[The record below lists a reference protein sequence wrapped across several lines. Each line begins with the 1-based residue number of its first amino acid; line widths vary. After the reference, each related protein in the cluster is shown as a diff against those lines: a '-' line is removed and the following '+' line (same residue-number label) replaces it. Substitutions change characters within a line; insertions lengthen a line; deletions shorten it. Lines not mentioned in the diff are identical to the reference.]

1 MRVRSRFV
9 ASAFLWALLLPAMF
23 AQETAKG
30 GPNFTSEST
39 SASAEAYRAPDPDFG
54 ALLPKDKAPRSTDMA
69 GERSTPAAELFG
81 GYSYLRFNPRPNG
94 SAQTFDNHGGTASI
108 AGNVNNWLGLV
119 ADFGFY
125 KVSGDLQPG
134 SSGKAQ
140 TYLFGPRFSHRGE
153 RWTPFAS
160 VLFGA
165 ARMSVDSST
174 PVVGSN
180 NFFNNS
186 VHKNAFATAF
196 GAGFDYTLTRH
207 VAWRV
212 VQAEYLITKF
222 PDGNN
227 NFQNNLRLAT
237 GLVFRFGGNPPPNHP
252 PVIAVSTNPNTV
264 VEGSGDSTVV
274 QAKASDP
281 DKNDTL
287 TYTWTATG
295 GKIEGTGPEVRWNSQ
310 GVAPGKYTITGT
322 VNDGRGG
329 SASASTDVT
338 VTARP
343 NRPPTVTCGAS
354 PKSVIVGQPVTV
366 TATGSD
372 PDGDNLT
379 YTFDASSGK
388 VTGSGASGQFDTT
401 GLAPGHYTVNCHAD
415 DGKGG
420 KADGSTDIEV
430 QPKPVVI
437 TPEQKQ
443 LEVRL
448 SLHSIY
454 FATAKPTAVNPT
466 GGLVNSQERSLVM
479 LASDFKKYLSY
490 KPDAHLILQG
500 HADPRG
506 TAEYNKLLTDRRV
519 ERTKA
524 FLVEQGV
531 AADHID
537 TQGLGEEQ
545 PMSVDQV
552 KQAIDADTNI
562 SPEQKKQLA
571 TKAAV
576 LALAQSRRVDV
587 TLSTTGQT
595 STRQFPFNAE
605 DALNLINPKGTGT
618 AKAKTGTGAKKPA
631 TAPKTGAPATK
642 KAPTKKQ

>member
-1 MRVRSRFV
+1 MRVRSQV
-9 ASAFLWALLLPAMF
+9 IASAFLWALLLPAMF
-23 AQETAKG
+23 AQDAAKS
-30 GPNFTSEST
+30 GPNFTSENS
-39 SASAEAYRAPDPDFG
+39 SVSAESYRAPNPDFG
-54 ALLPKDKAPRSTDMA
+54 ALLPKDKDSKAPAMQ
-69 GERSTPAAELFG
+69 GEQVTPTAELFA
-81 GYSYLRFNPRPNG
+81 GYSYLRFNPRVNG
-94 SAQTFDNHGGTASI
+94 TAQTFDNQGGTASI
-108 AGNVNNWLGLV
+108 AGNVNRWLGLV

-160 VLFGA
+160 VLLGA

-174 PVVGSN
+174 PVAGSN
-180 NFFNNS
+180 NFFNNT

-196 GAGFDYTLTRH
+196 GVGFDYKLSRH

-222 PDGNN
+222 PDGNS

-252 PVIAVSTNPNTV
+252 PVISVSTNPNTV

-287 TYTWTATG
+287 TYTWSATG
-295 GKIEGTGPEVRWNSQ
+295 GKIDGTGSEVRWNSQ

-322 VNDGRGG
+322 VDDGHGG
-329 SASASTDVT
+329 TASSSTDVT

-343 NRPPTVTCGAS
+343 NRPPTVTCAAS
-354 PKSVIVGQPVTV
+354 PTSVIVGQPVTV

-430 QPKPVVI
+430 QAKPI
-437 TPEQKQ
+437 TQEQKQ

-454 FATAKPTAVNPT
+454 FPTAKPTKVNPQ
-466 GGLVNSQERSLVM
+466 GGLLNSQERSLVM
-479 LASDFKKYLSY
+479 LASDFKKYLVY

-506 TAEYNKLLTDRRV
+506 GEEYNKLLSDRRV

-552 KQAIDADTNI
+552 KQAVDADTNI

-571 TKAAV
+571 AKAAV

-618 AKAKTGTGAKKPA
+618 AKAKTPAKKA
-631 TAPKTGAPATK
+631 TGAPATK
-642 KAPTKKQ
+642 KKAPAKKQ

>member
-1 MRVRSRFV
+1 MRVRSQV
-9 ASAFLWALLLPAMF
+9 IASAFLWALLLPAMF
-23 AQETAKG
+23 AQDAAKS
-30 GPNFTSEST
+30 GPNFTSENS
-39 SASAEAYRAPDPDFG
+39 SVSAESYRAPNPDFG
-54 ALLPKDKAPRSTDMA
+54 ALLPKGIDSKAPAMQ
-69 GERSTPAAELFG
+69 GEQVTPTAELFA
-81 GYSYLRFNPRPNG
+81 GYSYLRFNPRVNG
-94 SAQTFDNHGGTASI
+94 TAQTFDNQGGTASI
-108 AGNVNNWLGLV
+108 AGNVNRWLGLV

-160 VLFGA
+160 VLLGA

-174 PVVGSN
+174 PVAGSN
-180 NFFNNS
+180 NFFNNT

-196 GAGFDYTLTRH
+196 GVGFDYKLSRH

-222 PDGNN
+222 PDGNS

-252 PVIAVSTNPNTV
+252 PVISVSTNPNTV

-287 TYTWTATG
+287 TYTWSATG
-295 GKIEGTGPEVRWNSQ
+295 GKIDGTGSEVRWNSQ

-322 VNDGRGG
+322 VDDGHGG
-329 SASASTDVT
+329 TASSSTDVT

-343 NRPPTVTCGAS
+343 NRPPTVTCAAS
-354 PKSVIVGQPVTV
+354 PTSVIVGQPVTV

-430 QPKPVVI
+430 QAKPI
-437 TPEQKQ
+437 TQEQKQ

-454 FATAKPTAVNPT
+454 FPTAKPTKVNPQ
-466 GGLVNSQERSLVM
+466 GGLLNSQERSLVM
-479 LASDFKKYLSY
+479 LASDFKKYLVY

-506 TAEYNKLLTDRRV
+506 GEEYNKLLSDRRV

-552 KQAIDADTNI
+552 KQAVDADTNI

-571 TKAAV
+571 AKAAV

-618 AKAKTGTGAKKPA
+618 AKAKTPAKKA
-631 TAPKTGAPATK
+631 TGAPATK
-642 KAPTKKQ
+642 KKAPAKKQ

>member
-1 MRVRSRFV
+1 MRVCSQVV
-9 ASAFLWALLLPAMF
+9 AAGLLWALSITATF
-23 AQETAKG
+23 AQDPAKG
-30 GPNFTSEST
+30 GPNVASENTTLGSD
-39 SASAEAYRAPDPDFG
+39 AYRAPNPDFG
-54 ALLPKDKAPRSTDMA
+54 AFLPKDSAPKTPSPSMA
-69 GERSTPAAELFG
+69 GEQGTPAAELFA
-81 GYSYLRFNPRPNG
+81 GYSYLRFNPRVNG
-94 SAQTFDNHGGTASI
+94 TSQTFDNHGGTASI
-108 AGNVNNWLGLV
+108 AGNINNWFGVV

-134 SSGKAQ
+134 SSGTAQ

-160 VLFGA
+160 ALFGA

-174 PVVGSN
+174 PITGSS
-180 NFFNNS
+180 NFFNNT
-186 VHKNAFATAF
+186 VHQNAFASAF
-196 GAGFDYTLTRH
+196 GAGFDYKLTKH

-222 PDGNN
+222 KDGND
-227 NFQNNLRLAT
+227 NFQNNLRLAS

-252 PVIAVSTNPNTV
+252 PVIAVSTTPDKV
-264 VEGSGDSTVV
+264 IEGTGDSTVV
-274 QAKASDP
+274 QGKASDP
-281 DKNDTL
+281 DNDPL
-287 TYTWTATG
+287 TYTWSATG
-295 GKIEGTGPEVRWNSQ
+295 GKIEGSGPEVRWNSQ
-310 GVAPGKYTITGT
+310 GLAPGKYTITGK
-322 VNDGRGG
+322 VDDGRGG
-329 SASASTDVT
+329 TASSSADVT
-338 VTARP
+338 VAARP
-343 NRPPTVTCGAS
+343 NRPPTVTCAAS
-354 PKSVIVGQPVTV
+354 PKTVIVGQSVTV
-366 TATGSD
+366 TATGTD
-372 PDGDNLT
+372 PDNDPLT
-379 YTFDASSGK
+379 YTFDATSGK
-388 VTGSGASGQFDTT
+388 VTASGANGQFDTT

-415 DGKGG
+415 DGRGG

-430 QPKPVVI
+430 QAQPV
-437 TPEQKQ
+437 TQEQKQ

-454 FATAKPTAVNPT
+454 FPTAKPTVENPQ
-466 GGLVNSQERSLVM
+466 GGLLNSQERSLVM
-479 LASDFKKYLSY
+479 LASDFKKYLAY

-506 TAEYNKLLTDRRV
+506 GADYNKLLSDRRV
-519 ERTKA
+519 ERTKS

-562 SPEQKKQLA
+562 TPEQKKQLA
-571 TKAAV
+571 AKAGV
-576 LALAQSRRVDV
+576 LALAQARRVDV

-618 AKAKTGTGAKKPA
+618 AKAKAGAKKPGTA
-631 TAPKTGAPATK
+631 TKK

>member
-1 MRVRSRFV
+1 MRVCTQIAAAALF
-9 ASAFLWALLLPAMF
+9 WALSISAIF
-23 AQETAKG
+23 AQEPAQG
-30 GPNFTSEST
+30 GPKASSEMN
-39 SASAEAYRAPDPDFG
+39 AEAYRSPNPDFG
-54 ALLPKDKAPRSTDMA
+54 ALLPNDPAPKAPSMQ
-69 GERSTPAAELFG
+69 GEQGTPAAELFL
-81 GYSYLRFNPRPNG
+81 GYSYFRFNPRVNG
-94 SAQTFDNHGGTASI
+94 TSQTFDNHGGTASI
-108 AGNVNNWLGLV
+108 AGNVNKWLGLV
-119 ADFGFY
+119 FDFGYY
-125 KVSGDLQPG
+125 KVGGDLQTG

-160 VLFGA
+160 ALFGA
-165 ARMSVDSST
+165 ARMSVDSSA
-174 PVVGSN
+174 PIAGSS
-180 NFFNNS
+180 NFFNNTL
-186 VHKNAFATAF
+186 HANAFATAF
-196 GAGFDYTLTRH
+196 GAGFDYKLSKR

-222 PDGNN
+222 KDGNDD
-227 NFQNNLRLAT
+227 FQNNLRLAT

-252 PVIAVSTNPNTV
+252 PVIAVSTTPDTV

-274 QAKASDP
+274 QGKASDP
-281 DKNDTL
+281 DNDTL
-287 TYTWTATG
+287 TYTWSATG
-295 GKIEGTGPEVRWNSQ
+295 GKIEGNGPEVRWNSQ
-310 GVAPGKYTITGT
+310 GLAPGKYTITGK
-322 VNDGRGG
+322 VDDGRGG
-329 SASASTDVT
+329 TASSSTDVT

-343 NRPPTVTCGAS
+343 NRPPTVSCAAS
-354 PKSVIVGQPVTV
+354 PTTVIVGQPVTV

-372 PDGDNLT
+372 PDKDPLT
-379 YTFDASSGK
+379 YTFDATSGK
-388 VTGSGASGQFDTT
+388 VNASGATGQFDTT

-430 QPKPVVI
+430 QAKPVA
-437 TPEQKQ
+437 PEQRQ

-454 FATAKPTAVNPT
+454 FPTAKPTVANPQ
-466 GGLVNSQERSLVM
+466 GGLLDSQERSLVA
-479 LASDFKKYLSY
+479 LASDFKKYLVY
-490 KPDAHLILQG
+490 KSDAHLILQG

-506 TAEYNKLLTDRRV
+506 TAEYNKLLSDRRV
-519 ERTKA
+519 ERTKS

-545 PMSVDQV
+545 PMSADQV
-552 KQAIDADTNI
+552 KQAIDADTNV

-571 TKAAV
+571 AKAGV

-618 AKAKTGTGAKKPA
+618 AKAKTGAKKPG
-631 TAPKTGAPATK
+631 TAPATK
-642 KAPTKKQ
+642 KKAPAKKQ

>member
-1 MRVRSRFV
+1 MRVRSQV
-9 ASAFLWALLLPAMF
+9 IASAFLWALLLPAMF
-23 AQETAKG
+23 AQDAAKS
-30 GPNFTSEST
+30 GPNFTSENS
-39 SASAEAYRAPDPDFG
+39 SVSAESYRAPNPDFG
-54 ALLPKDKAPRSTDMA
+54 ALLPKDKDSKAPAMQ
-69 GERSTPAAELFG
+69 GEQVTPTAELFA
-81 GYSYLRFNPRPNG
+81 GYSYLRFNPRVNG
-94 SAQTFDNHGGTASI
+94 TAQTFDNQGGTASI
-108 AGNVNNWLGLV
+108 AGNVNRWLGLV

-160 VLFGA
+160 VLLGA

-174 PVVGSN
+174 PVAGSS
-180 NFFNNS
+180 NFFNNT

-196 GAGFDYTLTRH
+196 GVGFDYKLSRH

-212 VQAEYLITKF
+212 VQAEYLVTKF
-222 PDGNN
+222 PDGGS

-252 PVIAVSTNPNTV
+252 PVISVSTNPNTV

-287 TYTWTATG
+287 TYTWSATG
-295 GKIEGTGPEVRWNSQ
+295 GKIDGTGSEVRWNSQ

-322 VNDGRGG
+322 VDDGHGG
-329 SASASTDVT
+329 TASSSTDVT

-343 NRPPTVTCGAS
+343 NRPPTVTCAAS
-354 PKSVIVGQPVTV
+354 PTTVIVGQPVTV

-430 QPKPVVI
+430 QAKPI
-437 TPEQKQ
+437 TQEQKQ

-454 FATAKPTAVNPT
+454 FPTAKPTKVNPQ
-466 GGLVNSQERSLVM
+466 GGLLNSQERSLVM
-479 LASDFKKYLSY
+479 LASDFKKYLVY

-506 TAEYNKLLTDRRV
+506 GEEYNKLLSDRRV

-552 KQAIDADTNI
+552 KQAVDADTNI

-571 TKAAV
+571 AKAAV

-618 AKAKTGTGAKKPA
+618 AKAKTPAKKA
-631 TAPKTGAPATK
+631 TGAPETKK
-642 KAPTKKQ
+642 KAPAKKQ

>member
-1 MRVRSRFV
+1 MRVRSQV
-9 ASAFLWALLLPAMF
+9 IASAFLWALLLPAMF
-23 AQETAKG
+23 AQDAAKS
-30 GPNFTSEST
+30 GPNFTSENS
-39 SASAEAYRAPDPDFG
+39 SVSAESYRAPNPDFG
-54 ALLPKDKAPRSTDMA
+54 ALLPKDKDSKAPAMQ
-69 GERSTPAAELFG
+69 GEQVTPTAELFA
-81 GYSYLRFNPRPNG
+81 GYSYLRFNPRVNG
-94 SAQTFDNHGGTASI
+94 TAQTFDNQGGTASI
-108 AGNVNNWLGLV
+108 AGNVNRWLGLV

-160 VLFGA
+160 VLLGA

-174 PVVGSN
+174 PVAGSS
-180 NFFNNS
+180 NFFNNT

-196 GAGFDYTLTRH
+196 GVGFDYKLSRH

-222 PDGNN
+222 PDGNS

-252 PVIAVSTNPNTV
+252 PVISVSTNPNTV

-287 TYTWTATG
+287 TYTWSATG
-295 GKIEGTGPEVRWNSQ
+295 GKIDGTGSEVRWNSQ

-322 VNDGRGG
+322 VDDGHGG
-329 SASASTDVT
+329 TASSSTDVT

-343 NRPPTVTCGAS
+343 NRPPTVTCAAS
-354 PKSVIVGQPVTV
+354 PTTVIVGQPVTV

-430 QPKPVVI
+430 QAKPI
-437 TPEQKQ
+437 TQEQKQ

-454 FATAKPTAVNPT
+454 FPTAKPTKVNPQ
-466 GGLVNSQERSLVM
+466 GGLLNSQERSLVM
-479 LASDFKKYLSY
+479 LASDFKKYLVY

-506 TAEYNKLLTDRRV
+506 GEEYNKLLSDRRV

-552 KQAIDADTNI
+552 KQAVDADTNI

-571 TKAAV
+571 AKAAV

-618 AKAKTGTGAKKPA
+618 AKAKTPAKKA
-631 TAPKTGAPATK
+631 TGAPATK
-642 KAPTKKQ
+642 KKAPAKKQ

>member
-1 MRVRSRFV
+1 MRVCSQVV
-9 ASAFLWALLLPAMF
+9 AAGLLWALSITATF
-23 AQETAKG
+23 AQDPAKG
-30 GPNFTSEST
+30 GPNVASENTTLGSD
-39 SASAEAYRAPDPDFG
+39 AYRAPNPDFG
-54 ALLPKDKAPRSTDMA
+54 AFLPKDSAPKTPSPSMA
-69 GERSTPAAELFG
+69 GEQGTPAAELFA
-81 GYSYLRFNPRPNG
+81 GYSYLRFNPRVNG
-94 SAQTFDNHGGTASI
+94 TSQTFDNHGGTASI
-108 AGNVNNWLGLV
+108 AGNINNWFGVV

-134 SSGKAQ
+134 SSGTAQ

-160 VLFGA
+160 ALFGA

-174 PVVGSN
+174 PITGSS
-180 NFFNNS
+180 NFFNNTA
-186 VHKNAFATAF
+186 HQNAFASAF
-196 GAGFDYTLTRH
+196 GAGFDYKLTKH

-222 PDGNN
+222 KDGND
-227 NFQNNLRLAT
+227 NFQNNLRLAS

-252 PVIAVSTNPNTV
+252 PVIAVSTTPDKV
-264 VEGSGDSTVV
+264 IEGTGDSTVV
-274 QAKASDP
+274 QGKASDP
-281 DKNDTL
+281 DNDPL
-287 TYTWTATG
+287 TYTWSATG
-295 GKIEGTGPEVRWNSQ
+295 GKIEGSGPEVRWNSQ
-310 GVAPGKYTITGT
+310 GLAPGKYTITGK
-322 VNDGRGG
+322 VDDGRGG
-329 SASASTDVT
+329 TASSSTDVT

-343 NRPPTVTCGAS
+343 NRPPTVTCAAS
-354 PKSVIVGQPVTV
+354 PKTVIVGQSVTV
-366 TATGSD
+366 TATGTD
-372 PDGDNLT
+372 PDNDPLT
-379 YTFDASSGK
+379 YTFDATSGK
-388 VTGSGASGQFDTT
+388 VTASGANGQFDTT

-415 DGKGG
+415 DGRGG

-430 QPKPVVI
+430 QAQPV
-437 TPEQKQ
+437 TQEQKQ

-454 FATAKPTAVNPT
+454 FPTAKPTVENPQ
-466 GGLVNSQERSLVM
+466 GGLLNSQERSLVM
-479 LASDFKKYLSY
+479 LASDFKKYLAY

-506 TAEYNKLLTDRRV
+506 GADYNKLLSDRRV
-519 ERTKA
+519 ERTKS

-562 SPEQKKQLA
+562 TPEQKKQLA
-571 TKAAV
+571 AKAGV
-576 LALAQSRRVDV
+576 LALAQARRVDV

-618 AKAKTGTGAKKPA
+618 AKAKAGAKKPGTA
-631 TAPKTGAPATK
+631 TKK

>member
-1 MRVRSRFV
+1 MRVRSQV
-9 ASAFLWALLLPAMF
+9 IASAFLWALLLPAMF
-23 AQETAKG
+23 AQDAAKS
-30 GPNFTSEST
+30 GPNFTSENS
-39 SASAEAYRAPDPDFG
+39 SVSAESYRAPNPDFG
-54 ALLPKDKAPRSTDMA
+54 ALLPKDKDSKAPAMQ
-69 GERSTPAAELFG
+69 GEQVTPTAELFA
-81 GYSYLRFNPRPNG
+81 GYSYLRFNPRVNG
-94 SAQTFDNHGGTASI
+94 TAQTFDNQGGTASI
-108 AGNVNNWLGLV
+108 AGNLNRWLGLV

-160 VLFGA
+160 VLLGA

-174 PVVGSN
+174 PVAGSN
-180 NFFNNS
+180 NFFNNT

-196 GAGFDYTLTRH
+196 GVGFDYKLSRH

-222 PDGNN
+222 PDGNS

-252 PVIAVSTNPNTV
+252 PVISVSTNPNTV

-287 TYTWTATG
+287 TYTWSATG
-295 GKIEGTGPEVRWNSQ
+295 GKIDGTGSEVRWNSQ

-322 VNDGRGG
+322 VDDGHGG
-329 SASASTDVT
+329 TASSSTDVT

-343 NRPPTVTCGAS
+343 NRPPTVTCAAS
-354 PKSVIVGQPVTV
+354 PTTVIVGQPVTV

-430 QPKPVVI
+430 QAKPI
-437 TPEQKQ
+437 TQEQKQ

-454 FATAKPTAVNPT
+454 FPTAKPTKVNPQ
-466 GGLVNSQERSLVM
+466 GGLLNSQERSLVM
-479 LASDFKKYLSY
+479 LASDFKKYLVY

-506 TAEYNKLLTDRRV
+506 GEEYNKLLSDRRV

-552 KQAIDADTNI
+552 KQAVDADTNI

-571 TKAAV
+571 AKAAV

-618 AKAKTGTGAKKPA
+618 AKAKTPAKKPA
-631 TAPKTGAPATK
+631 TGAPATRK
-642 KAPTKKQ
+642 KAPAKKQ

>member
-1 MRVRSRFV
+1 MRVCSQVV
-9 ASAFLWALLLPAMF
+9 AAGLLWALSITATF
-23 AQETAKG
+23 AQDPAKG
-30 GPNFTSEST
+30 GPNVASENTTLGSD
-39 SASAEAYRAPDPDFG
+39 AYRAPNPDFG
-54 ALLPKDKAPRSTDMA
+54 AFLPKDSAPKTPSPSMA
-69 GERSTPAAELFG
+69 GEQGTPAAELFA
-81 GYSYLRFNPRPNG
+81 GYSYLRFNPRVSG
-94 SAQTFDNHGGTASI
+94 TSQTFDNHGGTASI
-108 AGNVNNWLGLV
+108 AGNINNWFGLV

-134 SSGKAQ
+134 SSGTAQ

-160 VLFGA
+160 ALFGA

-174 PVVGSN
+174 PITGSS
-180 NFFNNS
+180 NFFNNT
-186 VHKNAFATAF
+186 VHQNAFASAF
-196 GAGFDYTLTRH
+196 GAGFDYKLTKH

-222 PDGNN
+222 KDGND
-227 NFQNNLRLAT
+227 NFQNNLRLAS

-252 PVIAVSTNPNTV
+252 PVIAVSATPDKV
-264 VEGSGDSTVV
+264 IEGTGDSTVV
-274 QAKASDP
+274 QGKASDP
-281 DKNDTL
+281 DNDPL
-287 TYTWTATG
+287 TYTWSATG
-295 GKIEGTGPEVRWNSQ
+295 GKIEGSGPEVRWNSQ
-310 GVAPGKYTITGT
+310 GLAPGKYTITGK
-322 VNDGRGG
+322 VDDGRGG
-329 SASASTDVT
+329 TASSSTDVT

-343 NRPPTVTCGAS
+343 NRPPTVTCAAS

-366 TATGSD
+366 TATGTD
-372 PDGDNLT
+372 PDNDPLT
-379 YTFDASSGK
+379 YTFDATSGK
-388 VTGSGASGQFDTT
+388 VTASGANGQFDTT

-415 DGKGG
+415 DGRGG

-430 QPKPVVI
+430 QAQPV
-437 TPEQKQ
+437 TQEQKQ

-454 FATAKPTAVNPT
+454 FPTAKPTVENPQ
-466 GGLVNSQERSLVM
+466 GGLLNSQERSLVM
-479 LASDFKKYLSY
+479 LASDFKKYLAY

-506 TAEYNKLLTDRRV
+506 GADYNKLLSDRRV
-519 ERTKA
+519 ERTKS

-562 SPEQKKQLA
+562 TPEQKKQLA
-571 TKAAV
+571 AKAGV
-576 LALAQSRRVDV
+576 LALAQARRVDV

-618 AKAKTGTGAKKPA
+618 AKPKAGAKKPG
-631 TAPKTGAPATK
+631 TAPATKK

>member
-1 MRVRSRFV
+1 MRVCSQVV
-9 ASAFLWALLLPAMF
+9 AAGLLWALSITATF
-23 AQETAKG
+23 AQDPAKG
-30 GPNFTSEST
+30 GPNVASENTTLGSD
-39 SASAEAYRAPDPDFG
+39 AYRAPNPDFG
-54 ALLPKDKAPRSTDMA
+54 AFLPKDSAPKTPSPSMA
-69 GERSTPAAELFG
+69 GEQGTPAAELFA
-81 GYSYLRFNPRPNG
+81 GYSYLRFNPRVNG
-94 SAQTFDNHGGTASI
+94 TSQTFDNHGGTASI
-108 AGNVNNWLGLV
+108 AGNINNWFGVV

-134 SSGKAQ
+134 SSGTAQ

-160 VLFGA
+160 ALFGA

-174 PVVGSN
+174 PITGSS
-180 NFFNNS
+180 NFFNNT
-186 VHKNAFATAF
+186 VHQNAFASAF
-196 GAGFDYTLTRH
+196 GAGFDYKLTKH

-222 PDGNN
+222 KDGND
-227 NFQNNLRLAT
+227 NFQNNLRLAS

-252 PVIAVSTNPNTV
+252 PVIAVSTTPDKV
-264 VEGSGDSTVV
+264 IEGTGDSTVV
-274 QAKASDP
+274 QGKASDP
-281 DKNDTL
+281 DNDPL
-287 TYTWTATG
+287 TYTWSATG
-295 GKIEGTGPEVRWNSQ
+295 GKIEGSGPEVRWNSQ
-310 GVAPGKYTITGT
+310 GLAPGKYTITGK
-322 VNDGRGG
+322 VDDGRGG
-329 SASASTDVT
+329 TASSSTDVT

-343 NRPPTVTCGAS
+343 NRPPTVTCAAS
-354 PKSVIVGQPVTV
+354 PKTVIVGQSVTV
-366 TATGSD
+366 TATGTD
-372 PDGDNLT
+372 PDNDPLT
-379 YTFDASSGK
+379 YTFDATSGK
-388 VTGSGASGQFDTT
+388 VTASGANGQFDTT

-415 DGKGG
+415 DGRGG

-430 QPKPVVI
+430 QAQPV
-437 TPEQKQ
+437 TQEQKQ

-454 FATAKPTAVNPT
+454 FPTAKPTVENPQ
-466 GGLVNSQERSLVM
+466 GGLLNSQERSLVM
-479 LASDFKKYLSY
+479 LASDFKKYLAY

-506 TAEYNKLLTDRRV
+506 GADYNKLLSDRRV
-519 ERTKA
+519 ERTKS

-562 SPEQKKQLA
+562 TPEQKKQLA
-571 TKAAV
+571 AKAGV
-576 LALAQSRRVDV
+576 LALAQARRVDV

-618 AKAKTGTGAKKPA
+618 AKAKAGAKKPGTA
-631 TAPKTGAPATK
+631 TKK

>member
-1 MRVRSRFV
+1 MRVRSQV
-9 ASAFLWALLLPAMF
+9 IASAFLWALLLPAMF
-23 AQETAKG
+23 AQDAAKS
-30 GPNFTSEST
+30 GPNFTSENS
-39 SASAEAYRAPDPDFG
+39 SVSAESYRAPNPDFG
-54 ALLPKDKAPRSTDMA
+54 ALLPKDKDSKAPAMQ
-69 GERSTPAAELFG
+69 GEQVTPTAELFA
-81 GYSYLRFNPRPNG
+81 GYSYLRFNPRVNG
-94 SAQTFDNHGGTASI
+94 TAQTFDNQGGTASI
-108 AGNVNNWLGLV
+108 AGNVNRWLGLV

-160 VLFGA
+160 VLLGA

-174 PVVGSN
+174 PVAGSS
-180 NFFNNS
+180 NFFNNT

-196 GAGFDYTLTRH
+196 GVGFDYKLSRH

-212 VQAEYLITKF
+212 VQAEYLVTKF
-222 PDGNN
+222 PDGGS

-252 PVIAVSTNPNTV
+252 PVISVSTNPNTV

-287 TYTWTATG
+287 TYTWSATG
-295 GKIEGTGPEVRWNSQ
+295 GKIDGTGSEVRWNSQ

-322 VNDGRGG
+322 VDDGHGG
-329 SASASTDVT
+329 TASSSTDVT

-343 NRPPTVTCGAS
+343 NRPPTVTCAAS
-354 PKSVIVGQPVTV
+354 PTSVIVGQPVTV

-430 QPKPVVI
+430 QAKPI
-437 TPEQKQ
+437 TQEQKQ

-454 FATAKPTAVNPT
+454 FPTAKPTKVNPQ
-466 GGLVNSQERSLVM
+466 GGLLNSQERSLVM
-479 LASDFKKYLSY
+479 LASDFKKYLVY

-506 TAEYNKLLTDRRV
+506 GEEYNKLLSDRRV

-552 KQAIDADTNI
+552 KQAVDADTNI

-571 TKAAV
+571 AKAAV

-618 AKAKTGTGAKKPA
+618 AKAKTPAKKA
-631 TAPKTGAPATK
+631 TGAPATK
-642 KAPTKKQ
+642 KKAPAKKQ